1 VAEVLAITFP
11 IYLIIALGFAVV
23 KGRLVSV
30 EDIRALGRVVIGIFI
45 PATLFVNVSR
55 VPVAEAMRWDFVLG
69 YLAGSLAVFAAG
81 TLFAAKVLR
90 QPRPVAVLQGLGMS
104 SSNSG
109 FMGFPIVA
117 MVLGDVAVQA
127 LAMAMLVENVVMI
140 PLAMLLADGG
150 RGQSLW
156 QNTLRPVV
164 SNPIMIA
171 VVAAL
176 ALSASGLVLPGALE
190 RTLGALAPVGPP
202 VALVAVGGIVAALSF
217 VPVRGPVA
225 AVVAGKLVLH
235 PLAVLAA
242 LTLTGSLPQ
251 DLILAGVLFASVPM
265 MSIYALFGQ
274 RWGAESFA
282 ASALILT
289 TVLSFFTVS
298 TVLWLTS
305 APV

>member
-1 VAEVLAITFP
+1 MAGVLAITFP

-23 KGRLVSV
+23 KGGLVSV
-30 EDIRALGRVVIGIFI
+30 EDIRALGRVVISIFI
-45 PATLFVNVSR
+45 PATLFVAISR

-69 YLAGSLAVFAAG
+69 YLAGSLAVFVAG
-81 TLFAAKVLR
+81 TLFAAKALR

-140 PLAMLLADGG
+140 PLAMLLAERG
-150 RGQSLW
+150 RGRSLW
-156 QNTLRPVV
+156 RNTLRPVV
-164 SNPIMIA
+164 SNPILIA
-171 VVAAL
+171 VAAAL
-176 ALSASGLVLPGALE
+176 ALSASGQEIPAALE
-190 RTLGALAPVGPP
+190 RTLDTLAPVGPP

-217 VPVRGPVA
+217 APVRGPVA
-225 AVVAGKLVLH
+225 AVVVGKLLLH
-235 PLAVLAA
+235 PIAVLAA
-242 LTLTGSLPQ
+242 LTLAGSLPQ
-251 DLILAGVLFASVPM
+251 NLILAGVLFASVPM

-282 ASALILT
+282 ASALILAT
-289 TVLSFFTVS
+289 ALSFFTVS
-298 TVLWLTS
+298 VLLWLTS
-305 APV
+305 SLA

>member
-1 VAEVLAITFP
+1 MAEVLAITFP
-11 IYLIIALGFAVV
+11 IYLIIALGYAVV
-23 KGRLVSV
+23 KGGLVSV
-30 EDIRALGRVVIGIFI
+30 DDIRALGRVVIVVFI
-45 PATLFVNVSR
+45 PATLFVAVSN
-55 VPVAEAMRWDFVLG
+55 VPVAEAIHWGFVAA

-81 TLFAAKVLR
+81 SLFAARVQR

-127 LAMAMLVENVVMI
+127 LAMAVVVENVVMI

-150 RGQSLW
+150 RGRSLW
-156 QNTLRPVV
+156 QSTLRPVL
-164 SNPIMIA
+164 SNPILIA

-176 ALSASGLVLPGALE
+176 ALSASGVALPGVVQ
-190 RTLGALAPVGPP
+190 RTLEILAPVGPP

-217 VPVRGPVA
+217 TPIRGPVV
-225 AVVAGKLVLH
+225 AVVVGKLVLH

-251 DLILAGVLFASVPM
+251 DLVLAGVLFASVPM

-274 RWGAESFA
+274 RWGAESLA

-298 TVLWLTS
+298 AILWLTS
-305 APV
+305 SPV